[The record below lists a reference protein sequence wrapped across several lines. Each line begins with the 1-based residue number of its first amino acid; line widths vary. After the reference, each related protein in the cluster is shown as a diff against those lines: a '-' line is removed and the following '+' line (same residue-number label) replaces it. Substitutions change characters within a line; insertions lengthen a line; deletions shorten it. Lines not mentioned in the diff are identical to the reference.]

1 MRHRPSSLHATPGR
15 RSIALLTL
23 IAATAAEPAR
33 ATAQSATES
42 RFQLSGTHRTRYE
55 SLDPQFRA
63 GFGNSDQA
71 LSLRTSLSFDLAL
84 NHLRLFGE
92 IIDSRAQLNDAGSF
106 VNGTVV
112 NSFEPVQAYLA
123 WQAGNSTVRVGRM
136 TLDLGKRRL
145 VARNRFRNT
154 INSFIGVDWSWHS
167 AEGRSARAF
176 HFAPMQAL
184 PSDLDGLLGND
195 FELDRSTRGTAL
207 TGVFYQPAPFADQ
220 QSLELYLL
228 HYQLDPNNDPTAAA
242 DLVTAGLRAYRTP
255 APGQWTYEG
264 EAMVQKGESGGTFEG
279 TPRPDLRHRAYF
291 LHLEIGYAFDLPWA
305 PTVLL
310 QFDRASGD
318 ENPVDGHVERFNTL
332 FGSRRFDFGPTG
344 IYGVAAR
351 GNLESPGVRLTVQ
364 PAPRWQ
370 GMLSYR
376 DLRLAESRD
385 AWIGSGLHDPSGGAG
400 DSIGRHLEASFPW
413 AVVDDRLTLETGFAK
428 LWAGPFVERTSGAAF
443 RGDPQ
448 YFYAGVSVNF

>member
-1 MRHRPSSLHATPGR
+1 
-15 RSIALLTL
+15 
-23 IAATAAEPAR
+23 
-33 ATAQSATES
+33 
-42 RFQLSGTHRTRYE
+42 
-55 SLDPQFRA
+55 
-63 GFGNSDQA
+63 
-71 LSLRTSLSFDLAL
+71 
-84 NHLRLFGE
+84 
-92 IIDSRAQLNDAGSF
+92 
-106 VNGTVV
+106 
-112 NSFEPVQAYLA
+112 
-123 WQAGNSTVRVGRM
+123 
-136 TLDLGKRRL
+136 
-145 VARNRFRNT
+145 
-154 INSFIGVDWSWHS
+154 
-167 AEGRSARAF
+167 
-176 HFAPMQAL
+176 
-184 PSDLDGLLGND
+184 
-195 FELDRSTRGTAL
+195 
-207 TGVFYQPAPFADQ
+207 
-220 QSLELYLL
+220 
-228 HYQLDPNNDPTAAA
+228 
-242 DLVTAGLRAYRTP
+242 
-255 APGQWTYEG
+255 
-264 EAMVQKGESGGTFEG
+264 VQKGASGGPFEG

-400 DSIGRHLEASFPW
+400 DSIGRHLEASFTW